1 MIAPLATM
9 ELTVLA
15 LKIAPHTTTAREKE
29 PATVTEL
36 VLAMQDGLD
45 PLTVLVKR
53 H

>member
-1 MIAPLATM
+1 MIAPPVTLEMTALAS
-9 ELTVLA
+9 
-15 LKIAPHTTTAREKE
+15 KIAPHTTTAREKE